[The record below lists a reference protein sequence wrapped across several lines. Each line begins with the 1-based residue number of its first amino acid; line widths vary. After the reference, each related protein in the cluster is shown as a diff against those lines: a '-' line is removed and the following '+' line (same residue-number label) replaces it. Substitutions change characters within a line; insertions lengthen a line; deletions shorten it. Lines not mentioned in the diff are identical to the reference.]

1 MTTAVPVIPVDP
13 VVETVYQ
20 CCSPDLVAFK
30 PSPYHSTKPVWCV
43 STAATSLNDFK
54 PVFRHFILPV
64 AGTENITAY
73 FSDLWDGYSISG
85 VVLQKQVPFI
95 NDGRLS

>member
-1 MTTAVPVIPVDP
+1 VT
-13 VVETVYQ
+13 
-20 CCSPDLVAFK
+20 
-30 PSPYHSTKPVWCV
+30 
-43 STAATSLNDFK
+43 TAATSLNDFK

-85 VVLQKQVPFI
+85 EPLRSRASVVFQIK
-95 NDGRLS
+95 